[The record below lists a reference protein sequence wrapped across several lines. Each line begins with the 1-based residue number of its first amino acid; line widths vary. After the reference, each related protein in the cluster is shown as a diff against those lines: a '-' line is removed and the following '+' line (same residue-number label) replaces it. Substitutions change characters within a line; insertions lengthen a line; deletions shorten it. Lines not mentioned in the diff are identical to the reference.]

1 VCQCLTTATVES
13 MIVPSMSNNS
23 PENESIDGA
32 ALNVLRSTGVEALPA
47 GVFHPETAIVVYE
60 FNRI

>member
-1 VCQCLTTATVES
+1 

-32 ALNVLRSTGVEALPA
+32 ALNVLMSTGVEALPA